1 MSIGPTHIAST
12 LGGLKACAPVLL
24 LTAKLLLA
32 FSVHRPVFTTT
43 PLQSQLCSFCGEFMG
58 IVEVEFVI
66 DQMPFL
72 ALKGNFS
79 NNIIITTTIF
89 IMLSS

>member
-1 MSIGPTHIAST
+1 
-12 LGGLKACAPVLL
+12 
-24 LTAKLLLA
+24 
-32 FSVHRPVFTTT
+32 
-43 PLQSQLCSFCGEFMG
+43 MG